1 MMLAS
6 RRLRFGSALC
16 ALCALAVLAS
26 GCQPKAPAGYGSAE
40 ALVRALRDAG
50 AVVEAS
56 DLTAPSA
63 FGAPSAETWQVNA
76 APVFIYQFSDEARVR
91 EVSAAIDRQG
101 RTVAGLPLPWSDQ
114 LSLWASG
121 RVLVAYEGTDG
132 GLILLLSGLLGDPLT
147 VPTEIPQDPYP
158 PAVTAAL
165 LTWAESLGIDPAAV
179 EVVGYA
185 PAEWASSCL
194 GLAHAGEA
202 CAEVITPGWIVE
214 LRSGDQTGTAHT
226 DDLGLQVR
234 LAPGG

>member
-1 MMLAS
+1 MTLAT
-6 RRLRFGSALC
+6 RRLHFGSVLW
-16 ALCALAVLAS
+16 VLALLVS
-26 GCQPKAPAGYGSAE
+26 ACQPKAAQGFGSAE
-40 ALVRALRDAG
+40 ALTRALRDAG
-50 AVVEAS
+50 AAVEQSDVTPPAAFAAAS
-56 DLTAPSA
+56 AQTWLVNGGPVSIYEFTKESQVRDLSA
-63 FGAPSAETWQVNA
+63 G
-76 APVFIYQFSDEARVR
+76 
-91 EVSAAIDRQG
+91 IDRQA
-101 RTVAGLPLPWSDQ
+101 RTIAGLPLPWSEQ

-194 GLAHAGEA
+194 GLAQAGEA
-202 CAEVITPGWIVE
+202 CAGVITPGWIVD

>member
-6 RRLRFGSALC
+6 QRLRFGRAVC
-16 ALCALAVLAS
+16 MLAVLVSA
-26 GCQPKAPAGYGSAE
+26 CQPKAPQGYGSAE
-40 ALVRALRDAG
+40 ALTRALRDAG
-50 AVVEAS
+50 AAVEAS
-56 DLTAPSA
+56 DVTPPAAFAEASA
-63 FGAPSAETWQVNA
+63 QTWRVNGSLVSVYEFPEASQVRDLA
-76 APVFIYQFSDEARVR
+76 AN
-91 EVSAAIDRQG
+91 IDRQA
-101 RTVAGLPLPWSDQ
+101 RTIAGLPLPWSEQ

-234 LAPGG
+234 LAPGR